1 MHSKGRGAGSNPA
14 NRYANWSREQADD
27 GWGVPPDES
36 APKTTLTADSSHS
49 IIARNNSPDIPFDR
63 SINPYRGCE
72 HGCIY
77 CYARPTHAWLG
88 MSPGLD
94 FETQLLHKSDAP
106 ELLAKEL
113 SKPGYR
119 CAPIALSGNTD
130 AWQPVE
136 RQLGITRRILEVLLE
151 FRHPLLIVSKASLIE
166 RDLDLLQAL
175 AEQDLVRVSLS
186 FTTLDAP
193 LARTLEPRASR
204 PARRLETLATLSE
217 AGIPCGIICAPVIP
231 GLTDSEL
238 ETLLTQAHSAG
249 ARWARYQMIRLP
261 LEVEPLFRQ
270 WLEAHYPDRAD
281 KVMNRIRDCH
291 GGKIYEP
298 TFGRRMRGDGVF
310 ADLIEQ
316 RFRVAVRRLGFG
328 EESEPDSSRFR
339 PSSKGPEQLSLGL

>member
-1 MHSKGRGAGSNPA
+1 MHSKGRGASSNPD
-14 NRYANWSREQADD
+14 NRYAGWSREQADD
-27 GWGVPPDES
+27 GWGVPADES
-36 APKTTLTADSSHS
+36 APKTTLTADTSQSV
-49 IIARNNSPDIPFDR
+49 IARNNSPDIPFDR

-151 FRHPLLIVSKASLIE
+151 FRHPLLIVSKASLME
-166 RDLDLLQAL
+166 RDLDVLRAL

-186 FTTLDAP
+186 FTCQ
-193 LARTLEPRASR
+193 RSR
-204 PARRLETLATLSE
+204 
-217 AGIPCGIICAPVIP
+217 I
-231 GLTDSEL
+231 
-238 ETLLTQAHSAG
+238 
-249 ARWARYQMIRLP
+249 
-261 LEVEPLFRQ
+261 
-270 WLEAHYPDRAD
+270 
-281 KVMNRIRDCH
+281 
-291 GGKIYEP
+291 
-298 TFGRRMRGDGVF
+298 
-310 ADLIEQ
+310 
-316 RFRVAVRRLGFG
+316 
-328 EESEPDSSRFR
+328 
-339 PSSKGPEQLSLGL
+339 